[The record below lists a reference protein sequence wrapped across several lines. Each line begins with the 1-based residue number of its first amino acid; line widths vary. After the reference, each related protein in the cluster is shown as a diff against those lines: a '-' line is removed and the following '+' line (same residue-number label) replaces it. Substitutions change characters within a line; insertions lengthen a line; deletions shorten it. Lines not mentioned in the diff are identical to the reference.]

1 MELLLL
7 SNSTLPGK
15 AWLEHALPLIAE
27 QLQGRRSAVFIPFAG
42 VTQTWDDYT
51 AKTAAVLAPLGV
63 SVTGIHSVVDPVAA
77 IENAEIVIVGGG
89 NTFQLLKQCRERG
102 LLAPITDVVKR
113 GALYIGWSAGANLAC
128 PTIRTTNDM
137 PIVDPQGFD
146 ALNLFPLQINPHF
159 TNALPEG
166 HKGETREQ
174 RIRELLVV
182 APELTIIGLPEGNW
196 ITVSIVPDATLDASY
211 QAYRIHNINTRP
223 VLHLHPAVP
232 AHCKPPN
239 KTASSGA
246 AYLPVS
252 LNVAN
257 WFQCSARF
265 ADADDRRGR
274 GNSGD

>member
-51 AKTAAVLAPLGV
+51 AKTAA
-63 SVTGIHSVVDPVAA
+63 
-77 IENAEIVIVGGG
+77 ENAEIVIVGGG

-196 ITVSIVPDATLDASY
+196 ITVSKGHATLGGP
-211 QAYRIHNINTRP
+211 NTTY
-223 VLHLHPAVP
+223 VFKAGEEAVP
-232 AHCKPPN
+232 LEAGH
-239 KTASSGA
+239 
-246 AYLPVS
+246 
-252 LNVAN
+252 
-257 WFQCSARF
+257 RF
-265 ADADDRRGR
+265 
-274 GNSGD
+274 

>member
-15 AWLEHALPLIAE
+15 ARLEHALPLIAE

-42 VTQTWDDYT
+42 VTQTGMITQRKRLRFSLRWVFLS
-51 AKTAAVLAPLGV
+51 A
-63 SVTGIHSVVDPVAA
+63 GIHSVVDPVAA

-196 ITVSIVPDATLDASY
+196 ITVSKGHATLGGP
-211 QAYRIHNINTRP
+211 NTTY
-223 VLHLHPAVP
+223 VFKAGEEAVP
-232 AHCKPPN
+232 LEAGH
-239 KTASSGA
+239 
-246 AYLPVS
+246 
-252 LNVAN
+252 
-257 WFQCSARF
+257 RF
-265 ADADDRRGR
+265 
-274 GNSGD
+274 

>member
-113 GALYIGWSAGANLAC
+113 GALYIGWSAGANLASY
-128 PTIRTTNDM
+128 
-137 PIVDPQGFD
+137 
-146 ALNLFPLQINPHF
+146 H
-159 TNALPEG
+159 
-166 HKGETREQ
+166 Q
-174 RIRELLVV
+174 RYADCR
-182 APELTIIGLPEGNW
+182 
-196 ITVSIVPDATLDASY
+196 
-211 QAYRIHNINTRP
+211 
-223 VLHLHPAVP
+223 
-232 AHCKPPN
+232 
-239 KTASSGA
+239 
-246 AYLPVS
+246 
-252 LNVAN
+252 
-257 WFQCSARF
+257 SARF
-265 ADADDRRGR
+265 RCAKSVPVANQPALHQRAAGR
-274 GNSGD
+274 P

>member
-1 MELLLL
+1 MTRKPRRHALSVPVRSGSEVGFPQSLGEVHDMLYDKSLERDNCGFGLIAHIEGEPSHKVVRTAIHALARMQHRGAILADGKTGDGCGLLLQK
-7 SNSTLPGK
+7 PDRFFR
-15 AWLEHALPLIAE
+15 I
-27 QLQGRRSAVFIPFAG
+27 
-42 VTQTWDDYT
+42 
-51 AKTAAVLAPLGV
+51 
-63 SVTGIHSVVDPVAA
+63 VA
-77 IENAEIVIVGGG
+77 
-89 NTFQLLKQCRERG
+89 QERG

-196 ITVSIVPDATLDASY
+196 ITVSKGHATLGGP
-211 QAYRIHNINTRP
+211 NTTY
-223 VLHLHPAVP
+223 VFKAGEEAVP
-232 AHCKPPN
+232 LEAGH
-239 KTASSGA
+239 
-246 AYLPVS
+246 
-252 LNVAN
+252 
-257 WFQCSARF
+257 RF
-265 ADADDRRGR
+265 
-274 GNSGD
+274 

>member
-1 MELLLL
+1 MNERLKTHSKTQKKSADLV
-7 SNSTLPGK
+7 SNKLRIG
-15 AWLEHALPLIAE
+15 
-27 QLQGRRSAVFIPFAG
+27 VFQRYQMKCKSVSKKSPR
-42 VTQTWDDYT
+42 YT
-51 AKTAAVLAPLGV
+51 KTAAVLAPLGV

-196 ITVSIVPDATLDASY
+196 ITVSKGHATLGGP
-211 QAYRIHNINTRP
+211 NTTY
-223 VLHLHPAVP
+223 VFKAGEEAVP
-232 AHCKPPN
+232 LEAGH
-239 KTASSGA
+239 
-246 AYLPVS
+246 
-252 LNVAN
+252 
-257 WFQCSARF
+257 RF
-265 ADADDRRGR
+265 
-274 GNSGD
+274 

>member
-102 LLAPITDVVKR
+102 LLAPIT
-113 GALYIGWSAGANLAC
+113 LSL
-128 PTIRTTNDM
+128 
-137 PIVDPQGFD
+137 
-146 ALNLFPLQINPHF
+146 
-159 TNALPEG
+159 
-166 HKGETREQ
+166 
-174 RIRELLVV
+174 
-182 APELTIIGLPEGNW
+182 
-196 ITVSIVPDATLDASY
+196 
-211 QAYRIHNINTRP
+211 IHI
-223 VLHLHPAVP
+223 
-232 AHCKPPN
+232 
-239 KTASSGA
+239 
-246 AYLPVS
+246 
-252 LNVAN
+252 
-257 WFQCSARF
+257 
-265 ADADDRRGR
+265 
-274 GNSGD
+274 